1 MNISI
6 CLVEL
11 DGFTFSCEWPFT
23 VLPIVNDSIAVLHF
37 CGKEMMKKFEGMSVS
52 QYSELE
58 APLRNNSKNAADLLD
73 GVGCVVESRCWH
85 DSGPILFCHVTEQ

>member
-6 CLVEL
+6 CLIEL
-11 DGFTFSCEWPFT
+11 DGFMLSCEWPFP
-23 VLPIVNDSIAVLHF
+23 VLPAVNDSIAVLHF
-37 CGKEMMKKFEGMSVS
+37 CGEAMMKKLEGMSVS

-58 APLRNNSKNAADLLD
+58 APLRNNSKNATDLLD
-73 GVGCVVESRCWH
+73 GVGCVVESRSWY